1 MLTSGGYGPQASG
14 QMGSMQSQGV
24 LHLASGIK
32 TSSNGIQRLE
42 SKTLQ
47 DLDQVIVSSPSHL
60 PLHIRNTCLFH
71 IASVS
76 STGRVALI
84 VLPSP

>member
-24 LHLASGIK
+24 LQLASGIK

-47 DLDQVIVSSPSHL
+47 DLD
-60 PLHIRNTCLFH
+60 
-71 IASVS
+71 
-76 STGRVALI
+76 
-84 VLPSP
+84 